1 MNNKIQMKDID
12 RIRYIQALENVLKT
26 DLVQSDDSLK
36 ELLEIFQQNEIFIT
50 PVVLNKEF
58 LTVEEV
64 AKLFGVTRSAVY
76 RWIQTGKIDYINP
89 PVKNGKG
96 YLIPK
101 DQFDN
106 RLIEVKH
113 NENCNK

>member
-1 MNNKIQMKDID
+1 MNNKSQIKALD
-12 RIRYIQALENVLKT
+12 RIKYIKALEDVIKN
-26 DLVQSDDSLK
+26 DLIQLNDYLK
-36 ELLEIFQQNEIFIT
+36 ELLEIFQHNEIFIA
-50 PVVLNKEF
+50 PVVLYKEF
-58 LTVEEV
+58 MTVEEV

-113 NENCNK
+113 NENK